1 MMKQKIKNTS
11 ISLFEQK
18 GFAETSIQDIADSL
32 GVTKGTFYYYFASK
46 EELLM
51 NIHLDYINGLIER
64 QEAILNTSR
73 KTCRQ
78 KIHDIA
84 YLLVSD
90 IRSQGLSAKVFFREI
105 KLLSEDKLEE
115 ILPKRDQFR
124 FNIEDLILQ
133 GMKTGELRS
142 DLNPTII
149 TFGILGILNWSYQW
163 FNPEGVISEHEL
175 ADMFVEMIMKG
186 IEKGE

>member
-1 MMKQKIKNTS
+1 MKQRITNTS
-11 ISLFEQK
+11 ISLFEKK
-18 GFAETSIQDIADSL
+18 GFAETSIQDIVDSL
-32 GVTKGTFYYYFASK
+32 GVTKGTFYYYFSSK

-64 QEAILNTSR
+64 QEEILNASN

-78 KIHDIA
+78 KIYAIA
-84 YLLVSD
+84 ALLIGD
-90 IRSQGLSAKVFFREI
+90 IRTKGLSAKIFFREMKI
-105 KLLSEDKLEE
+105 LSDDKLQE
-115 ILPKRDQFR
+115 IVPKRDQFR
-124 FNIEDLILQ
+124 FNLENLIKQ
-133 GMKTGELRS
+133 GMETGELRT
-142 DLNPTII
+142 DLNPSII

-163 FNPEGVISEHEL
+163 FNPDGAMSENDV

>member
-1 MMKQKIKNTS
+1 MMKHKIKNTS
-11 ISLFEQK
+11 ISLFEK
-18 GFAETSIQDIADSL
+18 RGFAETSIQDIVDSL

-64 QEAILNTSR
+64 QQEILNNSK

-78 KIHDIA
+78 KIHDIVSF
-84 YLLVSD
+84 LVND
-90 IRSQGLSAKVFFREI
+90 IRTQGLSAKIFFREM

-115 ILPKRDQFR
+115 VLPKRDQFR
-124 FNIEDLILQ
+124 FNIENLIKQ
-133 GMKTGELRS
+133 GMKTGELRA
-142 DLNPTII
+142 DLNPCII

-163 FNPEGVISEHEL
+163 FNPDGVISEHEL
-175 ADMFVEMIMKG
+175 ADMFVDMIMKG